1 MAAGSLWASQQSSG
15 LRVCEALYLDMGQL
29 GGWQP
34 GLRGP
39 VSGHGAARGMAAGV
53 KVIVSGH
60 GPARG
65 MAAGVKRPC
74 IWTCGS
80 SGGGSRG

>member
-39 VSGHGAARGMAAGV
+39 VSGHGAARGVAAGV
-53 KVIVSGH
+53 KVIPLYSCH
-60 GPARG
+60 RRHPARILT
-65 MAAGVKRPC
+65 R
-74 IWTCGS
+74 
-80 SGGGSRG
+80 